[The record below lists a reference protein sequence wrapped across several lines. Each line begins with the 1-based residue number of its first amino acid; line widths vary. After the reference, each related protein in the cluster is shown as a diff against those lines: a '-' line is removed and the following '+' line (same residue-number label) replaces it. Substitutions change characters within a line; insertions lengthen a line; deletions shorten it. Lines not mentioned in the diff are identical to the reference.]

1 MAPGPG
7 VKAYFAVWLALL
19 LLLVLTF
26 LAGDLLDV
34 GRWNFVIALAIAAAK
49 ATLIGLF
56 FMHIYYS
63 PPLTRLVAVSG
74 LFFLSILLGLALCDY
89 ATRAP
94 QSPSGAQAPTGLLR
108 QASAPWVSPGGSHGD
123 AGCQDASAELV
134 PLTTLARQK
143 EHEHEPARPIQI

>member
-34 GRWNFVIALAIAAAK
+34 GRWNFVIALAIAATK

-89 ATRAP
+89 ATRAN
-94 QSPSGAQAPTGLLR
+94 QSPTGGRPRRACCDKYPPLWSVQGVPTATQVVR
-108 QASAPWVSPGGSHGD
+108 M
-123 AGCQDASAELV
+123 
-134 PLTTLARQK
+134 
-143 EHEHEPARPIQI
+143 